1 MMCKSKS
8 KMIVGPISMAV
19 LAVALAA
26 CDQGSTTP
34 EQVDVSSTI
43 ADPTAAPAAAAL
55 PEENGTAAG
64 VQDQRADAPSE
75 NPTGGR
81 AAAPDRPQPSRPS
94 SEPVASPTPEITRS
108 EPKGEPTQAPD
119 PHAGH
124 DMQSMAGHDM
134 EGM

>member
-1 MMCKSKS
+1 MRQLKWK
-8 KMIVGPISMAV
+8 KNVGPISVGV
-19 LAVALAA
+19 LALGLAA
-26 CDQGSTTP
+26 CDQGSPTP
-34 EQVDVSSTI
+34 EEVDVSSTI
-43 ADPTAAPAAAAL
+43 ADPTAAPTAAAL
-55 PEENGTAAG
+55 PGENGTAGG

-94 SEPVASPTPEITRS
+94 AEPVASPTPEITRS
-108 EPKGEPTQAPD
+108 EPKGEPPQAPD

-124 DMQSMAGHDM
+124 DMQSMAGHDL